1 MAGGRTLP
9 FPKDRFCAKDPEH
22 LVEYETAGSKCMIH
36 TNDTLQLP
44 AHFIACILADLLRPI
59 VNGPFN
65 SHNQDVAESASIEFR
80 DYSVCADGGEADVSS
95 FITAQDFYPEERLVQ
110 F

>member
-1 MAGGRTLP
+1 
-9 FPKDRFCAKDPEH
+9 
-22 LVEYETAGSKCMIH
+22 MIH

-44 AHFIACILADLLRPI
+44 EYFIACIHTDLLRPI

-65 SHNQDVAESASIEFR
+65 SHNQDLAESASNEFR
-80 DYSVCADGGEADVSS
+80 DYSVCADGGKADVSS
-95 FITAQDFYPEERLVQ
+95 FMTAQDFYPEERLVQ